1 MGLVSRRTNQ
11 ACSRCRLE
19 SLVRDAAH
27 KSENPD
33 WGKRG
38 FLVGVKLRE
47 ASLIRRSHREK
58 GSKLSK
64 RTTPISQ

>member
-19 SLVRDAAH
+19 SCVDAAR
-27 KSENPD
+27 KSENPA

-38 FLVGVKLRE
+38 FLVEVKLKE
-47 ASLIRRSHREK
+47 ASIIRRSHREK
-58 GSKLSK
+58 FSKV
-64 RTTPISQ
+64 